1 MTTRALLHSLLVCHP
16 PLSTTWLVCFLSLI
30 YFFLHGTSFKKQK
43 KNSKKKKEEED
54 EANFGIVSHYFEHT
68 NTHKICSNCT
78 DERTVRG
85 RKHHEHLHYTHMG
98 VTSFGQ
104 SLLKW
109 FWWCRYVIR
118 NATPSRA
125 MQHNFLTGCSD
136 ISEHWL
142 KLSLRS
148 SSEWRWLK
156 VENQLQSKLTPCL
169 SYWLLLRLPIKEGA
183 KSTMLLPSMVQSA
196 FPDWVHRNVEFSL
209 QLFSFFFQWEWAN
222 TCQPSAVWL

>member
-1 MTTRALLHSLLVCHP
+1 
-16 PLSTTWLVCFLSLI
+16 
-30 YFFLHGTSFKKQK
+30 
-43 KNSKKKKEEED
+43 
-54 EANFGIVSHYFEHT
+54 
-68 NTHKICSNCT
+68 
-78 DERTVRG
+78 
-85 RKHHEHLHYTHMG
+85 MG

-109 FWWCRYVIR
+109 FWWCRYVIS

-209 QLFSFFFQWEWAN
+209 QLFSFFFQWEGAN
-222 TCQPSAVWL
+222 ICQTQCCLTLNHPLLLVSNLIRSSSAGLHIYMHSWKESFTFIIWRRVILAGFSSLPAELWSFNWELLPLTLNY